1 MSRLLLCREPQAQ
14 MQAQVQ
20 SGAITLLVAITLV
33 MLASLASFYSSRS
46 VWVDRLASNNQ
57 SHATQARLAAEAA
70 LAWGRAELAR
80 PYNANPPQAAT
91 FWQTARS
98 APCPAGY
105 PGPRWQCSP
114 MSPPAHP
121 GMGHAALHVLAVRDL
136 LASPHVTELHA
147 SAEITGQQAQ
157 AQVKGSV
164 FLPMVAPAPKGA
176 STAALVV
183 NGCVSPAAGAAVT
196 VCPLSK
202 KGSACSGTP
211 AGDAVHSFWLPD
223 KNGNGVISAA
233 ERLNCLALLPE
244 HRPGGGSLTGPA
256 AALPRAPCTSSAW
269 SNVLGDITLAQ
280 VKAWSDAQ
288 ERNGLHAQSQPPRSV
303 YWVDSPENWTQNLGQ
318 AEAPVLLVFSATACG
333 LRCPSIASGVRI
345 LGTVVLQTQCQD
357 DKARAWRAGNIEGQ
371 LVVESGLP
379 DLQSGSHIQ
388 ARTYSPAAYQLA
400 WPVGMDASQVQ
411 RVAGSW
417 REGVR

>member
-1 MSRLLLCREPQAQ
+1 MNRPVFEHQPKTQAQ
-14 MQAQVQ
+14 K
-20 SGAITLLVAITLV
+20 GAITLLVSITLV
-33 MLASLASFYSSRS
+33 MLASLASLYSARS

-57 SHATQARLAAEAA
+57 SSATQSRLAAEAA
-70 LAWGRAELAR
+70 LAWGRAELAKTHTR
-80 PYNANPPQAAT
+80 SPLSETP
-91 FWQTARS
+91 FWQTATT

-121 GMGHAALHVLAVRDL
+121 GMDTASLHVLAVRDL

-147 SAEITGQQAQ
+147 SANISDQQTQ

-164 FLPMVAPAPKGA
+164 FLPAVAPAPTGA

-196 VCPLSK
+196 VCPLSQ
-202 KGSACSGTP
+202 KGAACSGTP
-211 AGDAVHSFWLPD
+211 AGDAVHSLWLAD

-233 ERLNCLALLPE
+233 ERLNCLAFSPGQL
-244 HRPGGGSLTGPA
+244 PGGGNLTGPINAWPRTPCA
-256 AALPRAPCTSSAW
+256 ASAW
-269 SNVLGDITLAQ
+269 KNVLGEITPEQL
-280 VKAWSDAQ
+280 KAWSDAQ
-288 ERNGLHAQSQPPRSV
+288 ERNGLHAQSQPPRTI
-303 YWVDSPENWTQNLGQ
+303 YWVDSPATWTQNLGQ
-318 AEAPVLLVFSATACG
+318 PDAPVLLVFSATACG

-345 LGTVVLQTQCQD
+345 QGTVVLQTQCQD
-357 DKARAWRAGNIEGQ
+357 EKARAWRAGTIEGQ

-388 ARTYSPAAYQLA
+388 ARTYLPPAYQLA
-400 WPVGMDASQVQ
+400 WPAGIDATQVQ